1 MSSFTNTADSR
12 ETSIEIMAAIELLA
26 SNEKEAVR
34 IWEEPTEQEII
45 AIWERVTKKGLNDSK
60 DFCWGASGDSW
71 ASSIES

>member
-26 SNEKEAVR
+26 RASNEAVR
-34 IWEEPTEQEII
+34 IWEEPTEKEII
-45 AIWERVTKKGLNDSK
+45 AIWERVTKNGLNDSK
-60 DFCWGASGDSW
+60 DFCWGASGDNW